1 MCVRGLGG
9 GGVVGGGNGG
19 HKKEGKGGREDVH
32 VGMSEKMRQGLQGEY
47 PKNSD

>member
-1 MCVRGLGG
+1 M
-9 GGVVGGGNGG
+9 GGGNGG